1 MISPTSKTAAALN
14 TLFPDDGRP
23 ERGDDV
29 DADGGAQVGL
39 HEDLG
44 HVGRQHRARPR
55 HARAR
60 AQPHGPQDRRVH
72 LQTSNIEFSL
82 IFGRLVLMPVSEVPL
97 SKLIPDLRATLAYL
111 WRVDVGRLEDARG
124 GAADEEE
131 SGGDERAVAR
141 APEQHAQPG
150 AHQHELERHRAAAA
164 QPLDL

>member
-1 MISPTSKTAAALN
+1 
-14 TLFPDDGRP
+14 
-23 ERGDDV
+23 
-29 DADGGAQVGL
+29 
-39 HEDLG
+39 
-44 HVGRQHRARPR
+44 
-55 HARAR
+55 
-60 AQPHGPQDRRVH
+60 
-72 LQTSNIEFSL
+72 
-82 IFGRLVLMPVSEVPL
+82 MPVSEVPL